1 MILESL
7 DGLGQSL
14 VINITVQR
22 SGEMI
27 HMTIEE
33 VLVLPSK
40 SLWNSTVLPYGCE
53 ADTVVDGMELSKSQR
68 LSVMMEDQAYLYL
81 PEFVIPFNH
90 RHP

>member
-7 DGLGQSL
+7 DSLGQSL

-40 SLWNSTVLPYGCE
+40 SLWNSTVLPYGC
-53 ADTVVDGMELSKSQR
+53 TVVDGMELSKSQR